1 MKSRRLF
8 KFFKVREMI
17 YLNEMMRGIG
27 SNQYVTNIVRV
38 GDDQESWKIEKV
50 DFSGQGVTLF
60 ISACGNE

>member
-1 MKSRRLF
+1 
-8 KFFKVREMI
+8 MI